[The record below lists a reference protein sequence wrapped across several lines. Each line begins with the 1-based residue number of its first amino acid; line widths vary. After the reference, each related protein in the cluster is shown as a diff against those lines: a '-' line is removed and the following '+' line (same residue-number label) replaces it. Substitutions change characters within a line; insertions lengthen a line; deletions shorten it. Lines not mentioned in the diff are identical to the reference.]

1 MSDMTLPR
9 LRLNLSRC
17 CGLSAAILAAISL
30 ILGWYAG
37 VGWFLTFGVEEAGIA
52 PATCVGLVLLC
63 TSLALAPDAS
73 GDRRLLAGRLAFWA
87 AALAV
92 IEIVALEMFGSYA
105 IDQMLA
111 PRFEP
116 WGRMSVGTAAG
127 ILAGACC
134 IFMLL
139 SGSVASAD
147 RAQLLALALGVLA
160 LAVLL
165 NRMLTGAALPPL
177 PILGGMSVP
186 TAAIFVVFYAG
197 VLFYPA
203 DWAE

>member
-1 MSDMTLPR
+1 MPPFQFPSREQVLAP
-9 LRLNLSRC
+9 LSLGGHQLQLHR
-17 CGLSAAILAAISL
+17 AA
-30 ILGWYAG
+30 
-37 VGWFLTFGVEEAGIA
+37 GVEEAGIA

-116 WGRMSVGTAAG
+116 WFYRQS
-127 ILAGACC
+127 
-134 IFMLL
+134 
-139 SGSVASAD
+139 SAP
-147 RAQLLALALGVLA
+147 RSA
-160 LAVLL
+160 
-165 NRMLTGAALPPL
+165 
-177 PILGGMSVP
+177 GMSVARP
-186 TAAIFVVFYAG
+186 GSRPVPAASLWARWCQG
-197 VLFYPA
+197 RLPA
-203 DWAE
+203 ALSAHW